1 VTPAVGHKSLAS
13 LTLLLVAT
21 ASATAGE
28 RYTALGIE
36 FSTDNIRWSR
46 SIQVRPGSQVNVR
59 VTAAYDGPAA
69 VHGLAW
75 VNFQPQI
82 RGWSSEQDRVLPFV
96 ASGSQQ
102 TGQVAFDKPE
112 PGQAGFGR
120 VFPFAAT
127 ALGPSPG
134 GFDTTLATHVS
145 IIQGDRIARL
155 AQVRTTNDIGQG
167 PQSGPLAFNNT
178 NGAGGIVCSQAPA
191 EAGETGPHSAATAG
205 LILFKFGVVVDPSLT
220 DRLLHV
226 ELPAGGIS
234 RFGQAGPVAGWF
246 ATPDQAAAAVSY
258 VPVVSRGGTITVR
271 GAIPAPGSAFA
282 AGVVGVLVAARR
294 RRRP

>member
-1 VTPAVGHKSLAS
+1 MILFLALACKTSDVTPPEALDLTAVPAAGTARGGQV
-13 LTLLLVAT
+13 TD
-21 ASATAGE
+21 ASALFG
-28 RYTALGIE
+28 GIDAE
-36 FSTDNIRWSR
+36 
-46 SIQVRPGSQVNVR
+46 
-59 VTAAYDGPAA
+59 
-69 VHGLAW
+69 
-75 VNFQPQI
+75 
-82 RGWSSEQDRVLPFV
+82 
-96 ASGSQQ
+96 
-102 TGQVAFDKPE
+102 GQVGDYKLHNAVARF
-112 PGQAGFGR
+112 
-120 VFPFAAT
+120 
-127 ALGPSPG
+127 
-134 GFDTTLATHVS
+134 

-167 PQSGPLAFNNT
+167 PQSGSLAFNNT